1 MITGVVL
8 ITKPEASWKEM
19 GVALVIVIVLALC
32 VLAPVYGVDS
42 RVVDDDDRRGWWPG
56 SR

>member
-1 MITGVVL
+1 VL